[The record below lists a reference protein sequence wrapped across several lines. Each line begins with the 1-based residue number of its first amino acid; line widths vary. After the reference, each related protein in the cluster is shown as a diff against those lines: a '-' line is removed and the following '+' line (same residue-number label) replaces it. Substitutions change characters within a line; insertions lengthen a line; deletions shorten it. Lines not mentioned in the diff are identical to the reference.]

1 MPGSLRV
8 EETAMSR
15 PKLLSLVAAALVV
28 LATGPVSGVRAQ
40 LATPAMTEALPAIVV
55 AYGAAWSSHDP
66 NQVAALYADDAQFEE
81 VVAGG
86 AVTRNRAE
94 LTAYLNDLFAAF
106 PDFTLTPTAGFA
118 ADDHVALEW
127 TVTGTYRGRFGALS
141 PGTGQPVKIHGASM
155 LDIDGGKIRSDREY
169 WDAATLLTQVGALPA
184 PGGATPPA
192 TPAS

>member
-1 MPGSLRV
+1 VKEDVMPP
-8 EETAMSR
+8 

-28 LATGPVSGVRAQ
+28 LAAGSVSGVRAQ
-40 LATPAMTEALPAIVV
+40 PATPAAPAALPALVI
-55 AYGAAWSSHDP
+55 AYGAAWSSDDP

-86 AVTRNRAE
+86 AITHDRAE
-94 LTAYLNDLFAAF
+94 LIAYLTGLFAAF
-106 PDFTLTPTAGFA
+106 PDFTLTPAAGFV

-127 TVTGTYRGRFGALS
+127 TVSGTYRGRFGALP
-141 PGTGQPVKIHGASM
+141 PGAGQPVKIHGASM